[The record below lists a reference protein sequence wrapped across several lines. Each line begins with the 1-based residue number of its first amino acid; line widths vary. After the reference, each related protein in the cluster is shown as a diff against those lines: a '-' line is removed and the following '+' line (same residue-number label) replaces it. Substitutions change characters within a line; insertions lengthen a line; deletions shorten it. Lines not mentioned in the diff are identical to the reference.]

1 MISPVRNGFTLIEL
15 LIVVVIMGVLASI
28 ALPLT
33 ELASKRAKEEELRTA
48 LRQIRTALDAYKKAA
63 DENRIERA
71 ADASGYPPNLAALVE
86 GTPAINQ
93 PDKRLVY
100 FLRRLP
106 RDPFA
111 DKSTP
116 AIDTWGLRS
125 YESPPE
131 APKPGDDVF
140 DVFSKSSS
148 IGFNGIAY
156 SQW

>member
-1 MISPVRNGFTLIEL
+1 MNTRVHRGFTLIEL

-71 ADASGYPPNLAALVE
+71 SDGSGYPPNLAVLVN
-86 GTPAINQ
+86 GVPAINI
-93 PDKRLVY
+93 PDRRPIY
-100 FLRRLP
+100 FLRRMP

-111 DKSTP
+111 DKYKP
-116 AIDTWGLRS
+116 ALETWGLRS
-125 YESPPE
+125 YESPPD

-140 DVFSKSSS
+140 DVYSKSTDV
-148 IGFNGIAY
+148 GFNGIPY
-156 SQW
+156 KQW

>member
-1 MISPVRNGFTLIEL
+1 MNARVHDGFTLIEL

-71 ADASGYPPNLAALVE
+71 SDASGYPPNLAVLVD
-86 GTPAINQ
+86 GVPAINI
-93 PDKRLVY
+93 PDRRPIY
-100 FLRRLP
+100 FLRRMP

-111 DKSTP
+111 DKNTP

-125 YESPPE
+125 YESPPD

-140 DVFSKSSS
+140 DVHSKSTET
-148 IGFNGIAY
+148 GFNGIPY
-156 SQW
+156 KQW

>member
-1 MISPVRNGFTLIEL
+1 VISSVRNGFTLIEV
-15 LIVVVIMGVLASI
+15 LIVVVIMGILASI
-28 ALPLT
+28 VLPLK
-33 ELASKRAKEEELRTA
+33 ELASKRVKEEELRTA

-63 DENRIERA
+63 DENLIERA

-86 GTPAINQ
+86 GVPAINLA
-93 PDKRLVY
+93 DKRLIY

-111 DKSTP
+111 DKNTP

-140 DVFSKSSS
+140 DVHSKSSG

>member
-1 MISPVRNGFTLIEL
+1 
-15 LIVVVIMGVLASI
+15 
-28 ALPLT
+28 
-33 ELASKRAKEEELRTA
+33 LRTA

-63 DENRIERA
+63 DENLIERA

-86 GTPAINQ
+86 GVPAINLA
-93 PDKRLVY
+93 DKRLIY

-111 DKSTP
+111 DKNTP

-140 DVFSKSSS
+140 DVHSKSSG

>member
-1 MISPVRNGFTLIEL
+1 MNTRGHRGFTLIEL

-71 ADASGYPPNLAALVE
+71 SDASGYPPNLTVLVD
-86 GTPAINQ
+86 GVPAINI
-93 PDKRLVY
+93 PDRRPIY
-100 FLRRLP
+100 FLRRMP

-111 DKSTP
+111 DKYTP
-116 AIDTWGLRS
+116 ALETWGLRS
-125 YESPPE
+125 YESPPD
-131 APKPGDDVF
+131 APKAGDDVF
-140 DVFSKSSS
+140 DVYSKSTDV
-148 IGFNGIAY
+148 GFNGIPY
-156 SQW
+156 RQW